1 MKIRFFPFLLI
12 ACVLSSAAFVAGYRV
27 GAGNLESVTA
37 HLAEAVR
44 NSAAAD
50 SSSAN
55 SGSTGGIPGSRPAN
69 RSGAGIGAAALEALL
84 NHLRQEES
92 DQLISDEFHATL
104 SRASVPELITF
115 IEGLWEMNIDQDGY
129 LPPHHNL
136 VICSAA
142 VLLVSRNTQACIE
155 LLLRWPHNLAM
166 DLHLLQ
172 GVFNKAMQLDPLGTI
187 RLVAAAPAGDEEIA
201 CLVLSGVSK
210 AIFDREW
217 EVREDLDALLF
228 RAVDSSGSE
237 ALRRTLDG
245 YAHAFSMN
253 RLASGRWT
261 PVTIRE
267 WLVNRGLDQMQVS
280 TSLMNLAIDLLRVNG
295 MEEAARELRSLSRAD
310 GLTQSDL
317 EFILNLARHNLQAF
331 HAETLALPSAERS
344 SLRARALAQLYI
356 PESAEHFRIWF
367 DQAQTAEERTW
378 ILRGYLESAEREV
391 DWALLNRIAETSTD
405 ESIRQELAV
414 FTLQSLENN
423 RPGAQGRVDRR
434 INAAYQNLNRQL
446 EDALDA
452 FVRQFPFLRIDFHI
466 QFDHRNRWES
476 PNYIP
481 LDR

>member
-1 MKIRFFPFLLI
+1 
-12 ACVLSSAAFVAGYRV
+12 VLSSAAFVAGYRV

-55 SGSTGGIPGSRPAN
+55 SGSTGGMPGSRPAN
-69 RSGAGIGAAALEALL
+69 RSGEGIGAAALEALL

-104 SRASVPELITF
+104 LRASVPELITF

-187 RLVAAAPAGDEEIA
+187 RLVATAPAGDEEIA

-228 RAVDSSGSE
+228 RAVDASGSE

-261 PVTIRE
+261 PVTERE

-317 EFILNLARHNLQAF
+317 EFILNLARHNL
-331 HAETLALPSAERS
+331 
-344 SLRARALAQLYI
+344 
-356 PESAEHFRIWF
+356 
-367 DQAQTAEERTW
+367 
-378 ILRGYLESAEREV
+378 
-391 DWALLNRIAETSTD
+391 
-405 ESIRQELAV
+405 
-414 FTLQSLENN
+414 
-423 RPGAQGRVDRR
+423 
-434 INAAYQNLNRQL
+434 
-446 EDALDA
+446 
-452 FVRQFPFLRIDFHI
+452 
-466 QFDHRNRWES
+466 
-476 PNYIP
+476 
-481 LDR
+481 

>member
-1 MKIRFFPFLLI
+1 
-12 ACVLSSAAFVAGYRV
+12 
-27 GAGNLESVTA
+27 
-37 HLAEAVR
+37 
-44 NSAAAD
+44 
-50 SSSAN
+50 
-55 SGSTGGIPGSRPAN
+55 
-69 RSGAGIGAAALEALL
+69 LEALL

-187 RLVAAAPAGDEEIA
+187 RLVATAPAGDEEIA

-228 RAVDSSGSE
+228 RAVDASGSE

-261 PVTIRE
+261 PVTERE

-317 EFILNLARHNLQAF
+317 EFILNLARHNL
-331 HAETLALPSAERS
+331 
-344 SLRARALAQLYI
+344 
-356 PESAEHFRIWF
+356 
-367 DQAQTAEERTW
+367 
-378 ILRGYLESAEREV
+378 
-391 DWALLNRIAETSTD
+391 
-405 ESIRQELAV
+405 
-414 FTLQSLENN
+414 
-423 RPGAQGRVDRR
+423 
-434 INAAYQNLNRQL
+434 
-446 EDALDA
+446 
-452 FVRQFPFLRIDFHI
+452 
-466 QFDHRNRWES
+466 
-476 PNYIP
+476 
-481 LDR
+481 